1 MVDVLILNL
10 INPILFIK
18 TILMKLQ
25 SALVFILALSLGLG
39 ACGGGGKSAT
49 DKRIKKQEKHRK
61 KHPCP
66 QLDC

>member
-1 MVDVLILNL
+1 
-10 INPILFIK
+10 
-18 TILMKLQ
+18 MKLQ